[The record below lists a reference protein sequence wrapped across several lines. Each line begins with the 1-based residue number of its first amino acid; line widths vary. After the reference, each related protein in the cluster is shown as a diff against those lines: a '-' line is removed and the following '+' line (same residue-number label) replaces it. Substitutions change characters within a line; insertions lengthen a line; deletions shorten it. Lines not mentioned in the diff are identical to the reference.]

1 MSRRIS
7 VVLEGRSADEGH
19 SQRGRYMSSYLRL
32 PGSDQEFDLVQ
43 LDHCYSK
50 PWSAHP
56 DASNAR
62 PMRTLFMA
70 KFPRNHGSEGTGE
83 ENLPLDVVSL
93 PSTPTLPYD
102 LTKARSLMSECE
114 RHVSF
119 ARVEEG
125 TDDWEEQIVRTGW
138 TMQQNRLFNKVMKA
152 LQADRLARL
161 SCLDTEPIQRRVHI
175 DKTAKRVRQALASVG
190 WDMKLAQWLH
200 ITLFENLSLYLLSA
214 YLDVL
219 QTLKAKVPSL
229 VDRMMAA
236 TASRTPPVTSEAL
249 NLLLKR
255 PWDPVHNT
263 LSQQKPKKLPG
274 NPLLLIA
281 PSGPIHSSI
290 AYSKR
295 SKFWNA
301 QLSNLGKVIPVTMH
315 TVNGGSGVGI
325 AQCLE
330 HMIGAVR
337 TKVLESKSHS
347 QNRPI
352 ILIGWDVGALVAC
365 HVALVELVTAVVCL
379 GFPFTGI
386 SGGRGD
392 VEDPLLDSKTPTLFV
407 VGQHSSVCEIDDIE
421 DLREKMK
428 AENGLLMVG
437 GADNQLRVSRA
448 KKKQECVTQVMVD
461 RCILDEICEFLGGIL
476 SQSATA
482 LEGLDQ
488 SVDID
493 IRNKKKR
500 RVSREITQTITESPF
515 TVSSRGRGR
524 GMRQAFAG
532 VTFSSQ
538 LSPADETH
546 LSADIPVSTLKLS
559 NRRGTPKKR
568 QARSP
573 ITSVPRK
580 KISLPTTVSGS
591 SLTSPK
597 LSSRSAGNVPQP
609 LTIPG
614 ARELSGLLQGV
625 KGNGS
630 EEGTVPKSTSVTTVP
645 LSQILTSAA
654 LASQRTSDSQSGGTL
669 LATAVKSD
677 QVPGEKTAETV
688 PIQLQTGTSGNHSQI
703 LLRTGSKPFSIP
715 LSMAQKLV
723 SGSPLVHITTAAT
736 ASTQIQQLLSTI
748 GRSVSSTGTGSSGQT
763 AMIITSAA
771 PSTSQSSTV
780 ATQAGNL
787 DTQTLAGQR
796 SGSATDKTTTV
807 TSTVSPTTWHPS
819 PDQEKVQAIQRLQFH
834 DFPLTTASLSVS
846 SGAISVTQ
854 AKILSSSQLDLARLQ
869 SISEPGKG
877 PVQIA
882 VSKSLISPNTL
893 TVSLPSSSVT
903 KTVSHSTLI
912 ASLTPPG
919 KPAQS
924 VPSGKSSSVLP
935 SATRPDRPPS
945 VMSTEPLG
953 KVSSLLESSP
963 VLSPS
968 APSPGPSSSPPSS
981 AIPKTVEAELSQ
993 DLSPTSKT
1001 SPKSGPK
1008 GVTSSYSATA
1018 KTVLPTIASTRTR
1031 RIRTPKQ
1038 YDL

>member
-7 VVLEGRSADEGH
+7 VVLEGRWSDDSH

-70 KFPRNHGSEGTGE
+70 KFPRSHGSEGTGE
-83 ENLPLDVVSL
+83 DSLPLDVVSL

-138 TMQQNRLFNKVMKA
+138 AMQQNRLFNKVMKA

-161 SCLDTEPIQRRVHI
+161 SCEGLDTEPIQRRVHI

-200 ITLFENLSLYLLSA
+200 ITLFENLSLSLLSA

-229 VDRMMAA
+229 VDRMMVA

-263 LSQQKPKKLPG
+263 LSQQKPKLPG

-295 SKFWNA
+295 SKFWNT

-488 SVDID
+488 SIDVDL
-493 IRNKKKR
+493 RNKKKR
-500 RVSREITQTITESPF
+500 RVSREITQTIAESPF

-524 GMRQAFAG
+524 GMRQSFAG
-532 VTFSSQ
+532 VTLSSQ
-538 LSPADETH
+538 LSRADETDF
-546 LSADIPVSTLKLS
+546 SADMPITTIKLS

-580 KISLPTTVSGS
+580 KISLPTSVAGS
-591 SLTSPK
+591 NLASPK
-597 LSSRSAGNVPQP
+597 LSNRTTGNIPQP

-625 KGNGS
+625 KGA
-630 EEGTVPKSTSVTTVP
+630 EESTVPKSTSITTVP

-654 LASQRTSDSQSGGTL
+654 LASQRTSDSPSGGTL

-677 QVPGEKTAETV
+677 PVPGEKTAETV
-688 PIQLQTGTSGNHSQI
+688 PLQLQTGASGSSGNHSQI

-748 GRSVSSTGTGSSGQT
+748 GRSVSGSGSGSSGQT

-771 PSTSQSSTV
+771 PSTSQASTV
-780 ATQAGNL
+780 VTQAGNL
-787 DTQTLAGQR
+787 DRQTSPAM
-796 SGSATDKTTTV
+796 AKTTTV
-807 TSTVSPTTWHPS
+807 ASAVPPATGTPST
-819 PDQEKVQAIQRLQFH
+819 DQEKVQAIQRLQFH
-834 DFPLTTASLSVS
+834 DFPLTTASLSLS

-912 ASLTPPG
+912 ASLTSPG

-924 VPSGKSSSVLP
+924 VPSPLSAGKPSSVLP
-935 SATRPDRPPS
+935 STTRPDRPPS

-1008 GVTSSYSATA
+1008 GVTASYSATA

>member
-7 VVLEGRSADEGH
+7 VVLEGRWADEGH

-125 TDDWEEQIVRTGW
+125 ADDWEEQIVRTGW

-161 SCLDTEPIQRRVHI
+161 SCEGLDTEPIQRRVHI

-200 ITLFENLSLYLLSA
+200 ITLFENLSLSLLSA

-229 VDRMMAA
+229 IDRMMAA

-263 LSQQKPKKLPG
+263 LSQQKPKLPG

-295 SKFWNA
+295 SKFWNS

-524 GMRQAFAG
+524 GMRQGFA
-532 VTFSSQ
+532 
-538 LSPADETH
+538 D
-546 LSADIPVSTLKLS
+546 
-559 NRRGTPKKR
+559 RRGTPKKR

-573 ITSVPRK
+573 LTSVPRK
-580 KISLPTTVSGS
+580 KISLPTSVSGS

-597 LSSRSAGNVPQP
+597 ISSRSAGNVPQP

-614 ARELSGLLQGV
+614 AKELSGLLQGV
-625 KGNGS
+625 KGSGS
-630 EEGTVPKSTSVTTVP
+630 EESSMPKSSSVTTVP

-654 LASQRTSDSQSGGTL
+654 LASQRTSDSQAGGTL
-669 LATAVKSD
+669 LATAVKND

-748 GRSVSSTGTGSSGQT
+748 GRSVSSSGTGSSGQT

-796 SGSATDKTTTV
+796 SGSATDKTTV
-807 TSTVSPTTWHPS
+807 ISTVSPTTGTPS

-834 DFPLTTASLSVS
+834 DFPLTTASLSMS

-912 ASLTPPG
+912 ASLTSPG
-919 KPAQS
+919 KSAQS
-924 VPSGKSSSVLP
+924 VASGKPSSVLP

-963 VLSPS
+963 VLSPA

-1018 KTVLPTIASTRTR
+1018 KSVLPTIASTRTR